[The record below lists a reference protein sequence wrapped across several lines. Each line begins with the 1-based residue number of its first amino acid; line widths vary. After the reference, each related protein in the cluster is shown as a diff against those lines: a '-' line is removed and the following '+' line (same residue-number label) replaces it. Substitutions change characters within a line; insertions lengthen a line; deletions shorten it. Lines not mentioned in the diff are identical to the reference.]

1 MILRPPRSTL
11 TATLVTYTTLC
22 RAVSESARGLGLR
35 ARPPQHPA
43 NIGILVER
51 HRGSVGRARERRLDT
66 FGGKAL
72 RLLRRALAE
81 LDALAAVHPA
91 PIVHHPQHLAPAPH
105 FFADTLPTAFHII
118 PIYLTLGSSAD
129 RHIRKGGVL

>member
-35 ARPPQHPA
+35 AHPPQHPA
-43 NIGILVER
+43 NIGMLVDR
-51 HRGSVGRARERRLDT
+51 HRGAVGRARERRLDT

-72 RLLRRALAE
+72 RLLRRALAD
-81 LDALAAVHPA
+81 LDALAADHQA
-91 PIVHHPQHLAPAPH
+91 RIVHHHEHRA
-105 FFADTLPTAFHII
+105 HISEERRGGKECVGMCI
-118 PIYLTLGSSAD
+118 SWWSA
-129 RHIRKGGVL
+129 VF